1 MPENLAMHGLCGACA
16 NAAECTHRRQAG
28 GPVLQC
34 EEFELYR
41 LPPRR
46 PAGQNSAPVG
56 LRLSADAGEEDSGKH
71 TGLCQDCEN
80 RRVCTFPRLEGG
92 VWHCEEYR

>member
-16 NAAECTHRRQAG
+16 NAAECTLPRQAG
-28 GPVLQC
+28 CPVLQC
-34 EEFELYR
+34 EEFELCQPR
-41 LPPRR
+41 PRR
-46 PAGQNSAPVG
+46 AAGQNPASVG
-56 LRLSADAGEEDSGKH
+56 LRLSPDAGEGDSGKH

-80 RRVCTFPRLEGG
+80 RRGCTFPRLEGG